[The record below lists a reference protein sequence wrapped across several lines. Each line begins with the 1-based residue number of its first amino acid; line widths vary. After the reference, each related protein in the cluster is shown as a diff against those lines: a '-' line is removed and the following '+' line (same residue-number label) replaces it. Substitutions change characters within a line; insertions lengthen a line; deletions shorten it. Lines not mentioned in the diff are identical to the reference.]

1 MYVRMTK
8 KKEDVNK
15 YYIKNPVEILR
26 GSALKLNFFLIF
38 LNGK

>member
-26 GSALKLNFFLIF
+26 AKFFLIF